1 MFYHSQSGPG
11 RERDGPSASRTAC
24 LREAVKRQQQ
34 QDLLIASAMVM
45 KDLTV
50 RPSPPPAATR
60 EAGATTDLQPPDT
73 TDSAAAAAGTP
84 PPPRYDPPEVK
95 IITNDDD
102 VSNQH
107 HGLWPVARDDTGP
120 IPDPATIMRLKNLS
134 RRVIINVG
142 GVKHEALWKTLD
154 RMPHSRLGR
163 LRACRTHEE
172 ILMLCDDYN
181 LSDMEFFFDRHPRAF
196 ASILNFYRTGKL
208 HLVEEMCV
216 LSFSDDLEY
225 WGVDELYMESCCQHK
240 YHQKKEHVFD
250 EMRKEEESLKERM
263 DEEDFGTGMCAK
275 WRERVWDLLEKP
287 TTSMAARVSQLS
299 AFNVHS
305 CSHVYM

>member
-1 MFYHSQSGPG
+1 MFIHSQSGPG
-11 RERDGPSASRTAC
+11 GEREGPSASRTAS
-24 LREAVKRQQQ
+24 LREAVKRQQLQ
-34 QDLLIASAMVM
+34 HQDSAGSMVM
-45 KDLTV
+45 RELSHRTTPPVSSTGTTSLTD
-50 RPSPPPAATR
+50 PPPPAA
-60 EAGATTDLQPPDT
+60 
-73 TDSAAAAAGTP
+73 AAAAAAAPMAEATP
-84 PPPRYDPPEVK
+84 PPTRQPPEVK

-102 VSNQH
+102 AGVGSH
-107 HGLWPVARDDTGP
+107 HRSWSIARDDSRP
-120 IPDPATIMRLKNLS
+120 VPDPATIKRLKSLT

-142 GVKHEALWKTLD
+142 GVKHEALWKTLE

-163 LRACRTHEE
+163 LRHCRTHDD
-172 ILMLCDDYN
+172 IMMLCDDYN
-181 LSDMEFFFDRHPRAF
+181 LQEMEFFFDRHPRSF

-263 DEEDFGTGMCAK
+263 EEEDFGTGVCSK
-275 WRERVWDLLEKP
+275 WRQRVWDLLEKP
-287 TTSMAARVSQLS
+287 TTSMAARVST
-299 AFNVHS
+299 
-305 CSHVYM
+305 